1 MGFEEGGESRVSCT
15 WVGGGLEVS
24 SPEGAVVGVVVRQS
38 EAPSRDFCVE
48 AGQVGGVELGHIR
61 ADEGVWVA

>member
-1 MGFEEGGESRVSCT
+1 MGFEEGCEGRVSCT

-24 SPEGAVVGVVVRQS
+24 SPEGTVLGVVVCQS

-48 AGQVGGVELGHIR
+48 ASQVGGVELGHIR
-61 ADEGVWVA
+61 ADEEVGVA